1 MRTGRMAR
9 HKKDLAM
16 KQSSLNIEHVLKEQ
30 EAEQEAAENLKT
42 YKGFCVRRN
51 NSRHIHNTTMEEED
65 QTASFKPMVLEF
77 ISIICEHI
85 PLSIEAAG
93 GRYDFS
99 SSNGVS
105 GVEVPR
111 IIELPKSMIIQRVR
125 IPHARSQEDIETVG
139 RRIQIAVADL
149 DVHEIQAGK
158 DVLSQLLPVGGW
170 HYVKSRLKLINFE
183 KDCIYEEYCPQ
194 PCRMPSCP
202 ICMTVVLARKGKEKR
217 LEPEIQKHVR
227 KSESLQVRTS

>member
-1 MRTGRMAR
+1 MAR

-30 EAEQEAAENLKT
+30 EAEQEAVENLKT
-42 YKGFCVRRN
+42 YKGFCVRRD

-85 PLSIEAAG
+85 PLSIGAAG

-105 GVEVPR
+105 SVEIPR
-111 IIELPKSMIIQRVR
+111 VIELPKSMTIQRVR
-125 IPHARSQEDIETVG
+125 IPHGRSQEDIDTVG

-183 KDCIYEEYCPQ
+183 KDCIYEEYSPQ
-194 PCRMPSCP
+194 PCCMPSCP
-202 ICMTVVLARKGKEKR
+202 ICIVVVAKKGKEKR
-217 LEPEIQKHVR
+217 LEHEIQKHVR
-227 KSESLQVRTS
+227 KRESLQVRTS

>member
-1 MRTGRMAR
+1 MAR

-30 EAEQEAAENLKT
+30 EAEQEAVENLKT
-42 YKGFCVRRN
+42 YKGFCVRRD
-51 NSRHIHNTTMEEED
+51 NSRHIHNTTKEED
-65 QTASFKPMVLEF
+65 QTASRKPMVLEF

-85 PLSIEAAG
+85 ALSIEAAG

-99 SSNGVS
+99 SSSNGVS
-105 GVEVPR
+105 GVEIPR
-111 IIELPKSMIIQRVR
+111 IIELPKSMTIQRVR
-125 IPHARSQEDIETVG
+125 IPHGRSQEDIETVG

-183 KDCIYEEYCPQ
+183 KDCIYEEYSPQ
-194 PCRMPSCP
+194 PCCMSSCP
-202 ICMTVVLARKGKEKR
+202 ICMAVVVAKKGKEKR

-227 KSESLQVRTS
+227 KRESLQVRTS

>member
-1 MRTGRMAR
+1 MAR

-30 EAEQEAAENLKT
+30 EAEQEAVENLKT
-42 YKGFCVRRN
+42 YKGFCVRRD
-51 NSRHIHNTTMEEED
+51 NSRHIHNTTKEED
-65 QTASFKPMVLEF
+65 QTASRKPMVLEF

-85 PLSIEAAG
+85 ALSIEAAG

-99 SSNGVS
+99 SSSNDVS
-105 GVEVPR
+105 GVEIPR
-111 IIELPKSMIIQRVR
+111 IIELPKSMTIQRVR
-125 IPHARSQEDIETVG
+125 IPHGRSQEDIETVG

-183 KDCIYEEYCPQ
+183 KDCIYEEYSPQ
-194 PCRMPSCP
+194 PCCMSSCP
-202 ICMTVVLARKGKEKR
+202 ICMAVVVAKKGKEKR

-227 KSESLQVRTS
+227 KRESLQVRTS

>member
-1 MRTGRMAR
+1 MAR

-30 EAEQEAAENLKT
+30 EAEQEAVENLKT
-42 YKGFCVRRN
+42 YKGFCVRRD

-85 PLSIEAAG
+85 PLSIGAAG

-99 SSNGVS
+99 SSSNGVS
-105 GVEVPR
+105 GVEIPR
-111 IIELPKSMIIQRVR
+111 VIELPKSMTIQRVR
-125 IPHARSQEDIETVG
+125 IPHGRSQEDIDTVG

-202 ICMTVVLARKGKEKR
+202 ICMTVVVAKKGKEKR

-227 KSESLQVRTS
+227 KRESLQVRTS

>member
-1 MRTGRMAR
+1 MAR

-16 KQSSLNIEHVLKEQ
+16 KSSLNIEHVLKEEEVKQ
-30 EAEQEAAENLKT
+30 EAIENLKT
-42 YKGFCVRRN
+42 YKGFCVHRD
-51 NSRHIHNTTMEEED
+51 NSRHIPNTTMEKD
-65 QTASFKPMVLEF
+65 RTASRKPMVLEF

-93 GRYDFS
+93 ERYDFS
-99 SSNGVS
+99 SSVS
-105 GVEVPR
+105 GVEIPR
-111 IIELPKSMIIQRVR
+111 VIELPKFMTIQRVR
-125 IPHARSQEDIETVG
+125 IPRRTSEQDIGNVG

-183 KDCIYEEYCPQ
+183 KDCIYEEYSPQ
-194 PCRMPSCP
+194 PCRMPGCP
-202 ICMTVVLARKGKEKR
+202 ICMAVVAKKGKEKR

-227 KSESLQVRTS
+227 KPESLQVRTS

>member
-1 MRTGRMAR
+1 MAR

-30 EAEQEAAENLKT
+30 EAEQEAVENLKT
-42 YKGFCVRRN
+42 YKGFCVHRH
-51 NSRHIHNTTMEEED
+51 NSRHIHTTMEED
-65 QTASFKPMVLEF
+65 RIASRKPMVLEF

-85 PLSIEAAG
+85 PLSIGAAG

-105 GVEVPR
+105 SVEIPR
-111 IIELPKSMIIQRVR
+111 VIELPKSMTIQRVR
-125 IPHARSQEDIETVG
+125 IPHGRSQEDIDTVG

-202 ICMTVVLARKGKEKR
+202 ICMTVVVAKKGKEKR

-227 KSESLQVRTS
+227 KRESLQVRTS

>member
-1 MRTGRMAR
+1 MAR

-30 EAEQEAAENLKT
+30 EAEQEAVENLKT
-42 YKGFCVRRN
+42 YKGFCVRRD

-99 SSNGVS
+99 SSSNGVS
-105 GVEVPR
+105 GVEIPR
-111 IIELPKSMIIQRVR
+111 VIELPKSMTIQRVR
-125 IPHARSQEDIETVG
+125 IPHGRSQEDIETVG

-202 ICMTVVLARKGKEKR
+202 ICMTVVVVKKGKEKR

-227 KSESLQVRTS
+227 KRESLQVRTS

>member
-1 MRTGRMAR
+1 MAR

-30 EAEQEAAENLKT
+30 EAEQEAVENLKT
-42 YKGFCVRRN
+42 YKGFCVRRD

-85 PLSIEAAG
+85 PLSIGAAG

-105 GVEVPR
+105 SVEIPR
-111 IIELPKSMIIQRVR
+111 VIELPKSMTIQRVR
-125 IPHARSQEDIETVG
+125 IPHGRSQEDIDTVG

-183 KDCIYEEYCPQ
+183 KDCIYEEYSPQ
-194 PCRMPSCP
+194 PCSMPSCP
-202 ICMTVVLARKGKEKR
+202 ICMVAVAKKGKEKH
-217 LEPEIQKHVR
+217 LEHEIQKHVR
-227 KSESLQVRTS
+227 KRESLQVRTS